1 MPKQLQNTLMKFSE
15 DLARKGDP
23 FEKFDAF
30 LKDFGVKG
38 FSYGFAVLRA
48 EMAREDRTKS
58 VFFTHNFSHQWE
70 DEIGSGPFLD
80 LDPAIDQL
88 MGGAAIYEW
97 APPDLPKLLQDLP
110 KLQRRQIEAELDMGM
125 NYGVTLPLMLGRTG
139 FSGMGL
145 WFENL
150 PSADAF
156 RKEWAEFGPTLMKA
170 GHLLDSYVRKDHPN
184 LMVGLSAREIECLNL
199 LLGGYRANEICFQL
213 GISEKT
219 LEKHILHART
229 KLKAHTRDQALAKA
243 ILMGLIKL

>member
-1 MPKQLQNTLMKFSE
+1 MPKQLQSKLAKFSE
-15 DLARKGDP
+15 DLLRKGDP

-30 LKDFGVKG
+30 LKDLGIKG

-48 EMAREDRTKS
+48 EMTREDRTKS
-58 VFFTHNFSHQWE
+58 VFFTHRFSQQWE
-70 DEIGSGPFLD
+70 DEVGSGPFLD

-88 MGGAAIYEW
+88 MAGASIYEW
-97 APPDLPKLLQDLP
+97 APPNLHKLIQELPR
-110 KLQRRQIEAELDMGM
+110 LQRRQMETELDLGM
-125 NYGVTLPLMLGRTG
+125 QYGVTLPLTLGKSG

-156 RKEWAEFGPTLMKA
+156 RKEWALRGPILLQA
-170 GHLLDSYVRKDHPN
+170 GHLLDTYVRKDHPN
-184 LMVGLSAREIECLNL
+184 LMVGLSGREIECLNL
-199 LLGGYRANEICFQL
+199 LLGGYRANEICFRL

-243 ILMGLIKL
+243 ILMGLIAL